1 MKYMLLVCGDD
12 TADASDMAPVEPW
25 VEELGV
31 ERGVRRH
38 GHRLS
43 LPAEAVTVRVRDGEV
58 LRTDGPFAETK
69 EYVAGYDILECA
81 SMEEAVEAAA
91 RHPVATIGAMEVRAF
106 WEDEDAEGEIR
117 RLDAELTAAAR
128 ERDFDRAMADFD
140 EAIRLR
146 PDSALA
152 YHHRGN
158 AWSGKGEPARAL
170 ADYEAAI
177 RIDPNNLILKSTPNL
192 RARAAIARGEELY
205 AQGKYYDAVRQY
217 QKALSIQPNRSLANF
232 RMGEAF
238 FQQKNYQAAANAF
251 RESLATEIGRAHV

>member
-43 LPAEAVTVRVRDGEV
+43 LPAEAVTVRVRDGEI

-69 EYVAGYDILECA
+69 EYVAGYDILECDT
-81 SMEEAVEAAA
+81 MEEAVEAAA

-128 ERDFDRAMADFD
+128 ERNFDLAMACYAPDVEVFHPVSGLEQHGIDALRKAEELWFSTLAGPVEREVLDFRVRVD
-140 EAIRLR
+140 ESIAF
-146 PDSALA
+146 SHALVRMRA
-152 YHHRGN
+152 ELVTGDTLDTT
-158 AWSGKGEPARAL
+158 ARVTTG
-170 ADYEAAI
+170 Y
-177 RIDPNNLILKSTPNL
+177 
-192 RARAAIARGEELY
+192 RAAGDRWQIVHQHTSVPFDSPVTQDR
-205 AQGKYYDAVRQY
+205 
-217 QKALSIQPNRSLANF
+217 P
-232 RMGEAF
+232 
-238 FQQKNYQAAANAF
+238 
-251 RESLATEIGRAHV
+251 